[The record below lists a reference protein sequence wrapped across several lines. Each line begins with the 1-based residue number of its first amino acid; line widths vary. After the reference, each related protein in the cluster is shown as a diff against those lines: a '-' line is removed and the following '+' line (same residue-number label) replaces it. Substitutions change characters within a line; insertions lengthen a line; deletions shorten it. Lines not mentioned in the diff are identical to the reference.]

1 MATAYEA
8 IYIVDATLAE
18 DQVKVILE
26 KYSGVITKSGGSVED
41 VDIWDPR
48 RLAYVIKGHREGRYI
63 VVNFLSDAAAKNEMD
78 RIFRI
83 SDDVIR
89 HMIVKQDPKA
99 DRFPSKTRAAEHER
113 RERDAAARAA
123 AVPLAPQPITDLGTS
138 DSDEAEA
145 EVEIPDAEGG
155 EE

>member
-8 IYIVDATLAE
+8 IYILDTSLAE
-18 DQVKVILE
+18 DQVKAILE

-41 VDIWDPR
+41 TDIWDPR
-48 RLAYVIKGHREGRYI
+48 KLAYEIKGHREGRYI
-63 VVNFLSDAAAKNEMD
+63 VVNFLSDAAAKNELD

-99 DRFPSKTRAAEHER
+99 DRYPSKTRAAEQER
-113 RERDAAARAA
+113 REREAAARASA
-123 AVPLAPQPITDLGTS
+123 APLAPQPVTDLGS
-138 DSDEAEA
+138 ASADEEI
-145 EVEIPDAEGG
+145 EIPDVEGD
-155 EE
+155 E

>member
-18 DQVKVILE
+18 DQVKAILD
-26 KYSGVITKSGGSVED
+26 KYNGVITKSNGSVED

-48 RLAYVIKGHREGRYI
+48 RLAYEIKGHREGRYI
-63 VVNFLSDAAAKNEMD
+63 VVNFLSDAAAKSELD

-99 DRFPSKTRAAEHER
+99 DRFPSKTRAAEQER
-113 RERDAAARAA
+113 REREAAARAA
-123 AVPLAPQPITDLGTS
+123 AAPLAPQPITDLGTS
-138 DSDEAEA
+138 TSEDEAL
-145 EVEIPDAEGG
+145 EIPDAEGD